1 MHPQILGF
9 RRGDFTLVRWYLMD
23 CFLCFGSP
31 KEDLK
36 KKSLGKG
43 GGDSKKESSAAPS
56 SHHGILSKKT
66 GIFFFWRKRWLFVGL
81 MDLMRFLGV
90 FFIFEIDRL
99 FSLDRSLVGSV
110 ESLDGL
116 CWAVF

>member
-43 GGDSKKESSAAPS
+43 GGDSKESSAAPT

-66 GIFFFWRKRWLFVGL
+66 DFFFFGEKDGCLS
-81 MDLMRFLGV
+81 DLW
-90 FFIFEIDRL
+90 I
-99 FSLDRSLVGSV
+99 
-110 ESLDGL
+110 
-116 CWAVF
+116 